1 MLVCNCGWKFISKIM
16 YLWVVGLWSFR
27 DWTFSLG
34 NCPYNSRTTTLDF
47 CNPRIVLPALRVH
60 WRWGTS
66 ISSEGFCLDLV
77 KIDFAISSTLMKEAK
92 PSLCPSHF
100 YLLNSLFS
108 TRSISGP
115 NSFQSYHFYSFFL
128 VSPILSL
135 FPYLCHSL
143 FPSLVEQN

>member
-1 MLVCNCGWKFISKIM
+1 MLVCNCGWKFTSKII
-16 YLWVVGLWSFR
+16 YLWVVGLWNFR
-27 DWTFSLG
+27 NWTFSLG
-34 NCPYNSRTTTLDF
+34 NRAYNSRTATLDF

-77 KIDFAISSTLMKEAK
+77 KIDFTTSLMLMQEAK

-108 TRSISGP
+108 NRSISDP
-115 NSFQSYHFYSFFL
+115 NSFQSYHFYSFFF

-135 FPYLCHSL
+135 SPNLCCSL
-143 FPSLVEQN
+143 FPNLVKQN